1 MNRRQFL
8 KTSVVG
14 TAAVGAPFILPSGR
28 LFAKTQ
34 NVKAKHVVVVVFGGG
49 IRQQE
54 SVLQR
59 YLSGSQNEDIP
70 GNILPNLFSGD
81 LPEDKIAFGTDGTR
95 EGEHPIPAI
104 LDRPLQEQGVL
115 FREMKT
121 LHVAHFGGLNVC
133 VQGSSFDTQGLKE
146 RPLFPTMFEYVRR
159 HGGFPASKVWFIG
172 SGIGNSVPLLSA
184 SQHVDYGHVY
194 GANFLAPTISYGDEG
209 ISHLSRSESFHPEF
223 ELDPIERMK
232 FFLDNRFQ
240 VAGTSAVNSINTP
253 EERELIHEFLIELY
267 EKQKNQ
273 QVIQPLIRDNADLR
287 TLGYACEVIARF
299 KPSLTMVNLENADIC
314 HSNFTQYLRQVHR
327 ADHAVGFLW
336 DYIQR
341 EIPDMAEETIL
352 LLAPECGRNLA
363 PNPIRDENDWF
374 AYDHSDANAHRIFG
388 MMVGKNV
395 PQGLEIGSESN
406 PIGLNADLVPTV
418 ADILGIKD
426 AVLQQGYIH
435 PSARSWFDRL

>member
-8 KTSVVG
+8 KTSIAG
-14 TAAVGAPFILPSGR
+14 TAAFSTPFILPSGR

-34 NVKAKHVVVVVFGGG
+34 DLKAKHVVVVVFGGG

-59 YLSGSQNEDIP
+59 YLAGSQNEDIP
-70 GNILPNLFSGD
+70 GNILPNLFSGE
-81 LPEDKIAFGTDGTR
+81 LPSDKIAFGTDGTR
-95 EGEHPIPAI
+95 EGEIPIPKL
-104 LDRPLQEQGVL
+104 LDRSLQQQGVL

-159 HGGFPASKVWFIG
+159 HGGFPASKTWFIG
-172 SGIGNSVPLLSA
+172 SGIGNSVPLLSS
-184 SQHVDYGHVY
+184 SQHVDYGRAY
-194 GANFLAPTISYGDEG
+194 GANFLAPSVTYDEEG
-209 ISHLSRSESFHPEF
+209 LTHLSRSESFHPEF
-223 ELDPIERMK
+223 EMDPIEKMK

-240 VAGTSAVNSINTP
+240 SLGAESINSINT
-253 EERELIHEFLIELY
+253 EEEQEEIHSFLIDLY

-273 QVIQPLIRDNADLR
+273 QVIQPLVRDNPDLQ
-287 TLGYACEVIARF
+287 TLGYACEVISKFQPA
-299 KPSLTMVNLENADIC
+299 LTMINLENADIC
-314 HSNFTQYLRQVHR
+314 HSNFTQYLRQLHR

-341 EIPDMAEETIL
+341 EIPDMADETVL
-352 LLAPECGRNLA
+352 LLAPECGRNLE

-374 AYDHSDANAHRIFG
+374 AYDHSDENAHRIFG

-395 PQGLEIGSESN
+395 PEGLEIGSEMN
-406 PIGLNADLVPTV
+406 PVGTNADLVPTV
-418 ADILGIKD
+418 ADILGIKE
-426 AVLQQGYIH
+426 AVMQQGYIH
-435 PSARSWFDRL
+435 PTARSWFDRL